1 MGSSPVEVGFNM
13 EVTLPPGA
21 EAPGGARRAL
31 EGLKPVLGDH
41 VYEETSLLVSELV
54 TNSVRHAMLPPD
66 EVIRLRVSTDDDCV
80 HVDVVDPG
88 PGFDPKAMSS
98 PGSQES
104 GWGLRLLNRLATR
117 WGVRRNDDTTVWFE
131 LATDAPRR

>member
-1 MGSSPVEVGFNM
+1 VEVGFNM
-13 EVTLPPGA
+13 EVTLSPGA
-21 EAPGGARRAL
+21 DAPGGARRAL

-66 EVIRLRVSTDDDCV
+66 DVIRLRVRTEDDYV

-88 PGFDPKAMSS
+88 PGFDPKAMEP
-98 PGSQES
+98 PGSPES
-104 GWGLRLLNRLATR
+104 GWGLQLLNRLATR

-131 LATDAPRR
+131 LATGVSSR

>member
-1 MGSSPVEVGFNM
+1 M

-21 EAPGGARRAL
+21 DAPGDARRAL
-31 EGLKPVLGDH
+31 EGLKPVLGEH
-41 VYEETSLLVSELV
+41 VYQETSLLVSELV

-66 EVIRLRVSTDDDCV
+66 EVIRLRVRTEEDRV

-88 PGFDPKAMSS
+88 PGFDLKAIS
-98 PGSQES
+98 PGSPES

-131 LATDAPRR
+131 LTTERGIDER

>member
-1 MGSSPVEVGFNM
+1 M

-66 EVIRLRVSTDDDCV
+66 EVIRLRVVTHPDRV
-80 HVDVVDPG
+80 HVDVVDGG

-98 PGSQES
+98 PGSPES

-131 LATDAPRR
+131 LATGAPRR